1 MQQNEW
7 RHAAWRPHFS
17 IKHSCCFSAH
27 TPVFFCINK
36 TALHAHL
43 LLCKPALASLYSPSL
58 AQGHLGELFGLL
70 FLCLHI
76 HPTFPPNPA
85 APKHRPSLGCVAL
98 PRLSHQAPLNLTCF
112 SHFLHQRESERETE
126 THSGVGRLCPREV
139 KLKQLHWTDTRPCT
153 KQQEPV
159 LTHPPTAPLL
169 SAPAAVVTGRCLVR
183 SSNISSAPRRLAAGI
198 WSLPPSARCNATQA
212 SASREPRCS

>member
-1 MQQNEW
+1 MFIILHLDMQQNEW
-7 RHAAWRPHFS
+7 RHAARRPHFS

-36 TALHAHL
+36 TALHTRL

-76 HPTFPPNPA
+76 HPTFPPSPA

-112 SHFLHQRESERETE
+112 SHFLHQRERESARERRRHTAV
-126 THSGVGRLCPREV
+126 SGGCVHG
-139 KLKQLHWTDTRPCT
+139 KL
-153 KQQEPV
+153 
-159 LTHPPTAPLL
+159 
-169 SAPAAVVTGRCLVR
+169 
-183 SSNISSAPRRLAAGI
+183 SSNSCTGLTPGRAPSSRSPF
-198 WSLPPSARCNATQA
+198 
-212 SASREPRCS
+212 